1 MTIFAYIYKKWVVK
15 LKVKKSETKYNLKRR
30 QTPYPIYPPP
40 AIACAFPQLRQHVA
54 KPPCRW
60 DASSGLR
67 VITTGRHIHIWHE
80 PRCPMTEKTSH
91 WKKKHMV
98 KRQPSFNTVWPVRHE
113 QFNLINLLFFLWI
126 LSFIIVQTSK
136 RCRARIEFS

>member
-60 DASSGLR
+60 DASSLQEDTYTFDMNR
-67 VITTGRHIHIWHE
+67 DARW
-80 PRCPMTEKTSH
+80 PRKPHTE
-91 WKKKHMV
+91 KKHMV